1 MTTAVR
7 TARPDELEAL
17 CLMGYDA
24 WGRGDPRGRYLDR
37 CRQSDHYRSG
47 SWYVLTASGAPLS
60 SLIVYRAGFTL
71 PSGCAGIG
79 SVATAP
85 DSRGQGYA
93 TTLVR
98 EVTRR
103 LGEDGVR
110 GVYLHSEIGA
120 AFYAALG
127 YRPTDPPGEDS
138 GSICMVHAFSDAREL
153 QGYAPDYF

>member
-7 TARPDELEAL
+7 AARPDELEAL
-17 CLMGYDA
+17 WLMGYDA
-24 WGRGDPRGRYLDR
+24 WGRGDPPDHYLDR
-37 CRQSDHYRSG
+37 CRQSEHYRSG
-47 SWYVLTASGAPLS
+47 AWYVLTASGTPVS
-60 SLIVYRAGFTL
+60 SLIVYRVGFAL
-71 PSGCAGIG
+71 PSGCTGIG

-93 TTLVR
+93 TTLVG

-110 GVYLHSEIGA
+110 GVYLHSEVGA

-127 YRPTDPPGEDS
+127 YRPTDPPGNDS
-138 GSICMVHAFSDAREL
+138 GSICMVHTFRDARQLLAYE
-153 QGYAPDYF
+153 PDYF